1 MKKGIAYI
9 DGACSGNPGNAG
21 IGVLLCDEN
30 GVEVCEIS
38 RYIGPATN
46 NIAEYQALVTGLEKA
61 RELCFEGLTVYTDSE
76 LLARQINGFYKVKDK
91 NLKVLFMKAKML
103 MQDFAEVKIHHIL
116 REKNKKA
123 DKLATESIAKVA
135 KSLKSNNIK
144 E

>member
-1 MKKGIAYI
+1 LKKGIAYI

-30 GVEVCEIS
+30 GIEVCEIS

-46 NIAEYQALVTGLEKA
+46 NIAEYQALVACLDKA
-61 RELCFEGLTVYTDSE
+61 KELSFVNLTVYTDSE
-76 LLARQINGFYKVKDK
+76 LLARQINGLYKVKDEK
-91 NLKVLFMKAKML
+91 LKILFMKAKTL
-103 MQDFAEVKIHHIL
+103 MQNFADIKIHHIV

-123 DKLATESIAKVA
+123 DKLATESIAN
-135 KSLKSNNIK
+135 L